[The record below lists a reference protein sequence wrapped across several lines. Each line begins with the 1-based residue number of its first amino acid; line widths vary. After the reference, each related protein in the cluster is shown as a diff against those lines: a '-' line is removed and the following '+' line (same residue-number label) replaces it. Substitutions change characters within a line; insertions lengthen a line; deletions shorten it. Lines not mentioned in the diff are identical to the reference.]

1 VDDHGRRADL
11 GGRGAGLLEDL
22 PGAVPYVRLRRADV
36 DQVGGVNVEVE
47 VRGLDLIRLGV
58 RRRRLPGAGIG
69 QEDLQASG
77 VELRRRGDDVAA

>member
-1 VDDHGRRADL
+1 
-11 GGRGAGLLEDL
+11 
-22 PGAVPYVRLRRADV
+22 
-36 DQVGGVNVEVE
+36 VNVEVE

-58 RRRRLPGAGIG
+58 PRRRLPGAGIG